1 MLKSQTWRKGY
12 FGEFLLANFLNA
24 VYILF
29 LDLMQVQNRHIY
41 SDNKSNYKWTW
52 YITKKYKLQNH
63 GLIYESLIFN
73 LINYK
78 FCQSNHK
85 SNEITKEILTVYP
98 YIFLRK
104 PVLNS

>member
-1 MLKSQTWRKGY
+1 MLKSQTGRIGY

-41 SDNKSNYKWTW
+41 SDNNSNYKWTW

-63 GLIYESLIFN
+63 GLIYERLLFN